1 VGEQMSAEQWLSQVR
16 PGSRVLLVNPY
27 VQDVRYPWVRWN
39 QPVDLL
45 KLATLLQSP
54 RFSCQVELIDCMLPT
69 EAGRVT
75 DRYVEDLATGERY
88 RTFGVV
94 LDKSQR
100 SLLHELNQVWPPDY
114 VVLSTLTSYWG
125 PRVIPSIRS
134 AIRSAM
140 PQVRV
145 VLTGGFAVHETAR
158 ALRTMVDTVV
168 STFFDLTTE
177 VPNWSLYKSEL
188 TEPFHEGRKCRFA
201 GLTFPKDGDGSLIAK
216 QIVAAKES
224 GLYTFVFFAEDLFAY
239 QGKPLSEALDWM
251 ENAPRLGRIDIH
263 GLCGITPSRG
273 DASLWDKMSR
283 RFKSVHLEYDRD
295 PRDGLR
301 LDAYV
306 EASSILGGKLSSG
319 DLSGFV
325 MVGCPG
331 DDLEVLVS
339 DTLDILAT
347 VGSIIPKPYTP
358 SPLFDRGYYDDV
370 VRHAKGRLD
379 KLGPRA
385 FPLEGHPDMPLTRQ
399 DFEDFFGLTTEL
411 NRKQQGKPFDLFD
424 QSAITEAFR
433 ASLGKGVWK
442 LAE

>member
-1 VGEQMSAEQWLSQVR
+1 MTAEKWLDQVK

-45 KLATLLQSP
+45 KLATLLTSP
-54 RFSCQVELIDCMLPT
+54 HYGCEVELVDCMLPS
-69 EAGRVT
+69 EAGRVS

-88 RTFGVV
+88 RTFGVL

-100 SLLHELNQVWPPDY
+100 NALHELNQAWPPDY

-125 PRVIPSIRS
+125 PRVVHSVRS

-140 PQVRV
+140 PQVNV
-145 VLTGGFAVHETAR
+145 VLTGGFAVYETDR
-158 ALRTMVDTVV
+158 AVRTMVDTVV
-168 STFFDLTTE
+168 TTFFDFDDVVPSWRIYRAPLTQ
-177 VPNWSLYKSEL
+177 K
-188 TEPFHEGRKCRFA
+188 FHEGRKCRFA
-201 GLTFPKDGDGSLIAK
+201 GLTFPKARDSSFTAE
-216 QIVAAKES
+216 QITAAKEV
-224 GLYTFVFFAEDLFAY
+224 GLNTFVFFVDDLFEHDG
-239 QGKPLSEALDWM
+239 QVLLET
-251 ENAPRLGRIDIH
+251 LGWLEKSPHVGRVDFQ
-263 GLCGITPSRG
+263 GLCGITPSK
-273 DASLWDKMSR
+273 ASPEIWEKMSS

-295 PRDGLR
+295 PRNGLR
-301 LDAYV
+301 LDAY
-306 EASSILGGKLSSG
+306 EAAASILRKRLSPG

-331 DDLEVLVS
+331 DDLEVLVK

-358 SPLFDRGYYDDV
+358 SPMLDRGYYDQIV
-370 VRHAKGRLD
+370 KHVQGRLD
-379 KLGPRA
+379 RLGPRA
-385 FPLEGHPDMPLTRQ
+385 FPLDGHPDMSLTRQ